1 MRPSAPA
8 VPPPYSCAIPALPA
22 PGSGRCRPPG
32 TRPARAAGA
41 ARCTAPSIPRLPRF
55 PQAPDR
61 DVQVVAG
68 LEQRRVRQRRR
79 GHGRQRAR
87 ALRGMPSGARSAA
100 AMAAG
105 SGNTCVR
112 PSCGRA
118 SGAPCAATSLPPR
131 RIAATTVICWPS
143 TARIASSKPSQAPG
157 MRKPG
162 RAAVSAASTGSCD
175 SCAAMAAGSL
185 SRSNCRRRRAMIT
198 GRDGSRGK
206 RTVASSAS
214 PLPGST
220 ATVPCAPSRLMLRV

>member
-1 MRPSAPA
+1 MSAAGNASGSRSRRSAMYCA
-8 VPPPYSCAIPALPA
+8 VHSPTPQISRRRLTETSRSLPA
-22 PGSGRCRPPG
+22 SNSVGS
-32 TRPARAAGA
+32 ASAAEA
-41 ARCTAPSIPRLPRF
+41 TADS
-55 PQAPDR
+55 
-61 DVQVVAG
+61 V
-68 LEQRRVRQRRR
+68 
-79 GHGRQRAR
+79 RAR
-87 ALRGMPSGARSAA
+87 LRGMPSGARSAA

-112 PSCGRA
+112 PSSGRA

-198 GRDGSRGK
+198 GRDGSRG
-206 RTVASSAS
+206 SARW
-214 PLPGST
+214 PAARRPCRVPPPPCPARRPG
-220 ATVPCAPSRLMLRV
+220 

>member
-32 TRPARAAGA
+32 TRPARAARSA
-41 ARCTAPSIPRLPRF
+41 MYCAVHSPT
-55 PQAPDR
+55 PQIS
-61 DVQVVAG
+61 
-68 LEQRRVRQRRR
+68 RRR
-79 GHGRQRAR
+79 LTETSRSLPASNSVGSASAAEATADSVRAR
-87 ALRGMPSGARSAA
+87 LRGMPSGARSAA

-118 SGAPCAATSLPPR
+118 SGAMRRHQLAA
-131 RIAATTVICWPS
+131 
-143 TARIASSKPSQAPG
+143 QADRGDHGDLLAQHGAHRQFEAIPG
-157 MRKPG
+157 AGDAQAGPG
-162 RAAVSAASTGSCD
+162 RRQRRQHWSCD

-198 GRDGSRGK
+198 GRDGSRE
-206 RTVASSAS
+206 SARW
-214 PLPGST
+214 PAARRPCRVPPPPCPARRPG
-220 ATVPCAPSRLMLRV
+220 

>member
-32 TRPARAAGA
+32 TRPARAAA
-41 ARCTAPSIPRLPRF
+41 QRDVLRRPFPDSPDF

-87 ALRGMPSGARSAA
+87 AAARHAQRRRSAA

-118 SGAPCAATSLPPR
+118 SAPCAATSLPPR